1 MKRQMLTLVG
11 VLGMLLAAGSASAQT
26 IKVKADVP
34 FNFIINKAT
43 LPAGEYTLMS
53 VGSESGRT
61 LSIRSADKQNQAL
74 VLANHVES
82 RTACETP
89 ATSFHAVRGKLKW
102 LWITLR
108 SRWLFWPICGSQ
120 LTNDGL
126 AFAYSKKRGRTQCA
140 FSFNCVETPRENLYY
155 VDILRRRLIV
165 VVNRS

>member
-82 RTACETP
+82 RTACDKTKLIFNRYGDRYFLSQVWVAGNDSGHQLPRSSRETEV
-89 ATSFHAVRGKLKW
+89 AM
-102 LWITLR
+102 
-108 SRWLFWPICGSQ
+108 
-120 LTNDGL
+120 D
-126 AFAYSKKRGRTQCA
+126 Y
-140 FSFNCVETPRENLYY
+140 TPQQ
-155 VDILRRRLIV
+155 V
-165 VVNRS
+165 VVLADLR

>member
-53 VGSESGRT
+53 VGTESARA

-74 VLANHVES
+74 VLANHVDS
-82 RTACETP
+82 RTPCK
-89 ATSFHAVRGKLKW
+89 TSKLIFNRYGDRYFLSQVW
-102 LWITLR
+102 VAGNDSGRQLPR
-108 SRWLFWPICGSQ
+108 S
-120 LTNDGL
+120 
-126 AFAYSKKRGRTQCA
+126 
-140 FSFNCVETPRENLYY
+140 PRETEVAMDYTPQQVIVLA
-155 VDILRRRLIV
+155 DLR
-165 VVNRS
+165 